1 MKFEYYYGSQ
11 ADQFSFIKIPK
22 AMLTEEVYSTL
33 SLQAKMLYGV
43 LLDRMNLSMKN
54 GWFDAENKVF
64 IICQITEIQDYLGF
78 SKKKAIDYLNELEEF
93 GLVEKKRRGLGLP
106 SILYVKSFLV
116 QKDCSV
122 KNASTELSVFRSNN
136 LGTSRVVDFDTSRS
150 VDLETSRSSEIAL
163 QEVSKSVPLINNT
176 KENNTKGSNHQ
187 SNQDDPVIGISEEKV
202 VPEEIESV
210 RDVYEK
216 IIKENIEYDYLI
228 QAEWI
233 KKEEIDELVTLMV
246 DTVSYECKKM
256 RIGGRDIPYQE
267 VKSRFLKL
275 TRSHIEYVLEALE
288 ANCTNIKDTYR
299 YNLTALFNAPTT
311 ISNYY
316 RALVKHDMYGA
327 EA

>member
-11 ADQFSFIKIPK
+11 ADQFSFIRIPK
-22 AMLTEEVYSTL
+22 AMLTEKTFATL
-33 SLQAKMLYGV
+33 SLQAKMLYGI

-54 GWFDAENKVF
+54 GWFDSENKVF
-64 IICQITEIQDYLGF
+64 IIYQITEIQDDLGF

-106 SILYVKSFLV
+106 SILYVKSFLIH
-116 QKDCSV
+116 KDCSV
-122 KNASTELSVFRSNN
+122 KNASTELSIFRSDD
-136 LGTSRVVDFDTSRS
+136 LATSRVVDFDTSRS
-150 VDLETSRSSEIAL
+150 VDLGTSRSSEITL
-163 QEVSKSVPLINNT
+163 QEVSKRAPLINNT
-176 KENNTKGSNHQ
+176 KENNTKGSNRQ
-187 SNQDDPVIGISEEKV
+187 SNQNDSVMGIAEERV
-202 VPEEIESV
+202 VPDEIESV
-210 RDVYEK
+210 RDTYEK

-228 QAEWI
+228 QAEWL
-233 KKEEIDELVTLMV
+233 KKDEIDELVTLMV

-288 ANCTNIKDTYR
+288 ANCTNIKDIYR

-311 ISNYY
+311 MSNHY